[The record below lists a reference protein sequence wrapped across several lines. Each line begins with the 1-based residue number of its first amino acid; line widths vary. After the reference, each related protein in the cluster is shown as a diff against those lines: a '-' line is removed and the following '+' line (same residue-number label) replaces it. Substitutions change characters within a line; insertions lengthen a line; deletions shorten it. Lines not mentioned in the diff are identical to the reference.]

1 MKEMHIAKKKIQVR
15 HMGTKTTRCWMDGE
29 VAETLQENF
38 LPLKDRDCWCDC
50 DEMWRKHA

>member
-1 MKEMHIAKKKIQVR
+1 MHIAKKKIQVR